1 MRDGDGIEYS
11 DITLGDHHL
20 KTEIQSGYSVASLL
34 VFV

>member
-11 DITLGDHHL
+11 DITLGDHL
-20 KTEIQSGYSVASLL
+20 KTEVQSGYSVASLL